1 LDDQRASCDAVCSMT
16 WGFRLVLFWSFFS
29 VYGLL
34 SALFASY
41 QHLKDRDRG
50 RGRPI
55 RRYR

>member
-1 LDDQRASCDAVCSMT
+1 MT

-50 RGRPI
+50 RGRPA